1 MNLDNK
7 YPELSNLLLSWIDC
21 DLSDEEI
28 VKQLVWEYGDAA
40 TICSRELEGD
50 NARNIVNLFKKR
62 LETVMA
68 EGEEVLAME
77 PFPNDWVG
85 SLIDGAYYDP
95 EDGRAWLRKVLQ
107 MVEEEAIRTGKLPAD
122 YAVKSRYGTVN
133 KIDKR
138 V

>member
-85 SLIDGAYYDP
+85 STVNFTYYDP
-95 EDGRAWLRKVLQ
+95 EVGRAWLRKVLQ
-107 MVEEEAIRTGKLPAD
+107 MVEEEAIQTGKLPAD
-122 YAVKSRYGTVN
+122 YERKS
-133 KIDKR
+133 KQIC
-138 V
+138 